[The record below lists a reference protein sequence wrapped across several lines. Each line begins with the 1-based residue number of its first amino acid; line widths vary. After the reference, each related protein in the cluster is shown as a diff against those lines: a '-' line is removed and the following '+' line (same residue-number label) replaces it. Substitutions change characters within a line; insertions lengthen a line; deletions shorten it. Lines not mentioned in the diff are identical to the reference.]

1 MWEKGRWVRPKI
13 ANPSWRSTLDLKNSN
28 WQQEGMQAIMSQT
41 VKGQSAEEKAVQ
53 KARIV

>member
-1 MWEKGRWVRPKI
+1 MLEKGRWVRPKI